1 MLQARVTFSRSQIRC
16 YVTIYAICCETTSNK
31 TRVSPK
37 HKARVNANMR
47 LVILQFSIPIL
58 ILPLGDLWYWRTDG
72 RTYGQSCDN
81 QNFSAELHTL
91 DNLGIHPSKRFR
103 LSRSTCLTVSFVYQE
118 CDYRPKCTT
127 RSLLTN

>member
-47 LVILQFSIPIL
+47 LVVVVVIIIIIIVIIIIIIVIIMGLLSCVRDAFPESHVNT
-58 ILPLGDLWYWRTDG
+58 DL
-72 RTYGQSCDN
+72 CC
-81 QNFSAELHTL
+81 
-91 DNLGIHPSKRFR
+91 P
-103 LSRSTCLTVSFVYQE
+103 CYQGF
-118 CDYRPKCTT
+118 T
-127 RSLLTN
+127 